1 MIADVSP
8 IIGRHFVSSSG
19 NVAHASRLGPGGLKV
34 AWKDKPTEKDTSEFD
49 IWAVSIIRSASP
61 GDEIH
66 AHSQTGKNGAEAS
79 AAYEAWRKTLDDK
92 T

>member
-34 AWKDKPTEKDTSEFD
+34 AWQNKPTEKDTSEFD
-49 IWAVSIIRSASP
+49 IWALSIIQSASP
-61 GDEIH
+61 GDELH
-66 AHSQTGKNGAEAS
+66 AHSEIDKSSAEAS
-79 AAYEAWRKTLDDK
+79 AAYKAWRKTVDDK